1 VNSVAVTGLG
11 VESCVGSDIDTF
23 WEAVSNG
30 RSGIKPL
37 TGIDAPDFPVA
48 VAGRVEALSHDM
60 EPTEAR
66 RASRFQRLLFSA
78 VSQAVADR
86 GGELDGA
93 RTALVVGTAA
103 GGIPFLCEGVEES
116 IDKLAARGPAV
127 LERLFLLKAMPNMAA
142 GLVANHFGITGPSLT
157 ISTSCAASADAAIL
171 AHQLVASGVV
181 DVAIAAG
188 TEAWVNHWVLAGF
201 VKLSAISLRPAEE
214 AAIACRPFDAARDG
228 MVPAEGAAAL
238 VLERAEIA
246 RAAGRRVR
254 AEVLGGAS
262 TSDASHPVQPRPDGV
277 PAAAAITRALDA
289 AGLAPSD
296 VDYVNAHGTST
307 RLNDVAETRAL
318 RVALGPHAERTA
330 ISSTKS
336 MIGHALGA
344 AAALEL
350 VATVLALEHQF
361 VPPTINLDNP
371 DPECDLDY
379 TAHKGHSAAIDVAVK
394 CSFGFAGQNA
404 ALVLRAP
411 QE

>member
-1 VNSVAVTGLG
+1 MVAAAVTGVG
-11 VESCVGSDIDTF
+11 VESCVGSGPDAF

-30 RSGIKPL
+30 RSGIAPL
-37 TGIDAPDFPVA
+37 GLDEPRLA
-48 VAGRVEALSHDM
+48 VKVGGRVASLSHDM
-60 EPTEAR
+60 EPTAAR

-86 GGELDGA
+86 GVPLDGA

-103 GGIPFLCEGVEES
+103 GGLPFVCES
-116 IDKLAARGPAV
+116 IDERLDELAERGPGV
-127 LERLFLLKAMPNMAA
+127 FDRLFLLRAMPNMAA
-142 GLVANHFGITGPSLT
+142 GLVAQEFGITGPSLT
-157 ISTSCAASADAAIL
+157 LSTSCAASADAAIL
-171 AHQLVASGVV
+171 AHQLVTAGVV

-188 TEAWVNHWVLAGF
+188 TEAWLDHWTLNAF
-201 VKLSAISLRPAEE
+201 VKLGAVSLRPAEE
-214 AAIACRPFDAARDG
+214 AAIACRPFDADRDG

-238 VLERAEIA
+238 VLERADRV
-246 RAAGRRVR
+246 RADGRRAR

-262 TSDASHPVQPRPDGV
+262 TADAAHPVQPRSDGV
-277 PAAAAITRALDA
+277 PAAAAVTGALAA
-289 AGLAPSD
+289 AGLSPAQ

-318 RVALGPHAERTA
+318 RLALGPAAERVA

-336 MIGHALGA
+336 VIGHGLGA
-344 AAALEL
+344 AGALEL
-350 VATVLALEHQF
+350 VATVLAIEHQF

-379 TAHKGHSAAIDVAVK
+379 TPNKGHSAAIEVAVK

-404 ALVLRAP
+404 AIALRAC
-411 QE
+411 EE